1 METRTKP
8 PGGPPGPAAPEK
20 MTGTMMRQWADWAV
34 KTMDGVSLK
43 GIGMEAIDT
52 REFKKP
58 EATELLRQVAEI
70 QAADKLSD
78 NDIGKILGVSR
89 ALYSQVKAGKYRG
102 DSQRIFR
109 LIASWLASRAMK
121 AEAPVGD
128 YADTRVGRYISGV
141 CNRAWQMPTIGLI
154 ITRSGAGK
162 TAALT
167 AFTRRA
173 GDRVVYLAAG
183 EAASTKTGML
193 RELAD
198 ALGVHVGGKATGLRI
213 YRDVRQKLADRYAG
227 GKARPVLLI
236 VDEATT
242 LAPSALNMLRNLHD
256 DGRSRL
262 AIVLADTWRLH
273 AELRNTRRL
282 PGGYEQLRSRSGAQF
297 IMQIDDEIAEADVRA
312 VADSVLKS
320 LGCNRPL
327 SKASYRY
334 LTDLAAMDGALRNV
348 VHRLHAT
355 HDLAEASGATP
366 TYRVAELDIVA
377 PLVGHACQIPDA
389 ENPFAADTPPSR
401 RAAG

>member
-1 METRTKP
+1 MKTIAKQS
-8 PGGPPGPAAPEK
+8 GAPPGPAKPDT
-20 MTGTMMRQWADWAV
+20 MTGAMMRQWADWAV
-34 KTMDGVSLK
+34 KTMDGVSEM
-43 GIGMEAIDT
+43 GMEAISDRVFSR
-52 REFKKP
+52 RE
-58 EATELLRQVAEI
+58 AAELLRQAAEI

-78 NDIGKILGVSR
+78 NDLAKILGVSR
-89 ALYSQVKAGKYRG
+89 ALYSQVKAGKYKG
-102 DSQRIFR
+102 DSQRIYR
-109 LIASWLASRAMK
+109 LMHSWLAGRAQK

-128 YADTRVGRYISGV
+128 YADTRVGRYVAGV
-141 CNRAWQMPTIGLI
+141 CRRAWQMPTIGLI

-167 AFTRRA
+167 AFSRRA
-173 GDRVVYLAAG
+173 GDRVIYLSAG

-193 RELAD
+193 RELAE
-198 ALGVHVGGKATGLRI
+198 AMGVHVAGKATSLTV

-227 GKARPVLLI
+227 GKASPVLLI

-242 LAPSALNMLRNLHD
+242 LQPSALNMLRNLHD

-297 IMQIDDEIAEADVRA
+297 LMQIDDEISAADVRA

-320 LGCNRPL
+320 LGHRREL
-327 SKASYRY
+327 SQASYRY
-334 LTDLAAMDGALRNV
+334 LTGLAAMDGALRNV

-355 HDLAEASGATP
+355 HDLAEASGAAP

-377 PLVGHACQIPDA
+377 PLVGHACKIPNAD
-389 ENPFAADTPPSR
+389 NPFTADAPPAR
-401 RAAG
+401 RAVG